1 MHAKSGRTVRDL
13 RRENRTAVLRR
24 LYFDGPMSRLMLG
37 PATGLSSGSISNVV
51 AELVAEG
58 LVEEAGSVDSAGGR
72 PRTLL
77 RITPGSGCM
86 IGVDIGETRVRI
98 ELFDLALT
106 ELARTERPL
115 ATSGPRTARYEVA
128 VVVGHLRDGIAE
140 VLRTAGV
147 PAERLLGVG
156 IGVPGIVER
165 TPEEGAV
172 VHGQTIGWDAVPLE
186 RLLRETVA
194 LPAEVPYRIENGA
207 KTLGQAEMWFGAG
220 RGARSAVV
228 VLFGSGVGAC
238 AVTDPLGPGQALEW
252 GHLTVRVRGR
262 RCRCGAQGCL
272 EAYAGAEALLERWR
286 EAGGEPPAGA
296 DEETA
301 LTAMLAAAYPTPAG
315 PGAADRGPADT
326 GPAGTGPA
334 GPGPA
339 ATGSIA
345 PGPVGPGPAPTGPA
359 GTGPAG
365 TGPAGTGPAETRATV
380 PGPSEA
386 DTAGTGS
393 SAAGASV
400 PAPSDTE
407 TGGTRAS
414 AARAE
419 SYPACVSG
427 TAVAGPGSPGAAP
440 DAVALAVLD
449 ETAEYLGAGLAD
461 LINLFQ
467 PDRIL
472 VGGWAGL
479 QLGSRFLATVTA
491 YARAYALRHPG
502 GRTEIA
508 LGTLGPEAVTV
519 GAGLL
524 PLVDFFAQGG
534 RRPEHAPSIP
544 APAWQTALRDRAS
557 T

>member
-24 LYFDGPMSRLMLG
+24 LYFDGPTSRLMLG

-77 RITPGSGCM
+77 RIAQDSGCM

-147 PAERLLGVG
+147 SAERLLGVG

-165 TPEEGAV
+165 TPEAGAV

-186 RLLRETVA
+186 RLLRESVD

-238 AVTDPLGPGQALEW
+238 VVPDPLGPGQALEW

-301 LTAMLAAAYPTPAG
+301 LTSMLAAAYPDPAT
-315 PGAADRGPADT
+315 AAPE
-326 GPAGTGPA
+326 P
-334 GPGPA
+334 
-339 ATGSIA
+339 
-345 PGPVGPGPAPTGPA
+345 
-359 GTGPAG
+359 
-365 TGPAGTGPAETRATV
+365 
-380 PGPSEA
+380 
-386 DTAGTGS
+386 
-393 SAAGASV
+393 
-400 PAPSDTE
+400 
-407 TGGTRAS
+407 S
-414 AARAE
+414 AARALGPGLPE
-419 SYPACVSG
+419 VDAYGAVGSGVLGSGAMADADGAEVPDVGGSGVRSGGRGALGAGVSG
-427 TAVAGPGSPGAAP
+427 ALGAGTSGARSDGHAPLGAGASGEPPKGPEAPGTVP
-440 DAVALAVLD
+440 DTVALAVLD

-467 PDRIL
+467 PERIL

-502 GRTEIA
+502 GRTEIT

-534 RRPEHAPSIP
+534 RRPERAPSIP

>member
-51 AELVAEG
+51 AELVTEG

-77 RITPGSGCM
+77 RIAPGSGCM

-115 ATSGPRTARYEVA
+115 APSGPRTARYEVA
-128 VVVGHLRDGIAE
+128 VVVDHLRDGIAE
-140 VLRTAGV
+140 VLSTARV
-147 PAERLLGVG
+147 SAERLLGVG

-165 TPEEGAV
+165 TPEDGAV

-186 RLLRETVA
+186 RLLRETVE
-194 LPAEVPYRIENGA
+194 LPPEVPYRIENGA

-238 AVTDPLGPGQALEW
+238 VVTDPLGPGRALEW

-301 LTAMLAAAYPTPAG
+301 LTAMLTAAYPAAAG
-315 PGAADRGPADT
+315 PPGTA
-326 GPAGTGPA
+326 PAGTVAGGAAVAPSHGGGPA
-334 GPGPA
+334 GP
-339 ATGSIA
+339 
-345 PGPVGPGPAPTGPA
+345 
-359 GTGPAG
+359 
-365 TGPAGTGPAETRATV
+365 
-380 PGPSEA
+380 
-386 DTAGTGS
+386 
-393 SAAGASV
+393 
-400 PAPSDTE
+400 
-407 TGGTRAS
+407 
-414 AARAE
+414 
-419 SYPACVSG
+419 
-427 TAVAGPGSPGAAP
+427 AP
-440 DAVALAVLD
+440 DAAAVAVLD

-467 PDRIL
+467 PERIL

-479 QLGSRFLATVTA
+479 QLGSRFLASVAA

-534 RRPEHAPSIP
+534 RRPERAPSIP
-544 APAWQTALRDRAS
+544 APAWQTALRDRVS